1 VVKVPGPLGQLLLAG
16 LHPSKRAVAHA
27 KAAGALD
34 GFWVVTGALEGAMEV
49 SCCLE
54 TVTN

>member
-27 KAAGALD
+27 EAAGVVE
-34 GFWVVTGALEGAMEV
+34 GFWVVAGALEAGG
-49 SCCLE
+49 CWE